1 MNPIHIL
8 ASYFYK
14 EVPPLISEKEKV
26 REYLRENEYFENLDL
41 DINLIPLLTLSVA
54 CRSIHFL
61 FHDLLA

>member
-14 EVPPLISEKEKV
+14 EIPPIISEKEEVGK
-26 REYLRENEYFENLDL
+26 YLRESEYFGHLDL
-41 DINLIPLLTLSVA
+41 DINLRPLLTLSVA
-54 CRSIHFL
+54 CRSVHFF